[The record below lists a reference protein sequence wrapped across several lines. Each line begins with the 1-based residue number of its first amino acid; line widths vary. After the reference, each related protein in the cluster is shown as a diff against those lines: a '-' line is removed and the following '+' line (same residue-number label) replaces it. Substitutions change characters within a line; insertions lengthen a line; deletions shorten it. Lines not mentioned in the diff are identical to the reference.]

1 MTPNHIL
8 VEKSMQLFPGQ
19 APEAQLGIGF
29 SSLMP
34 CLFLEPDMLMPGNG
48 GPYAHSTVGHAPS
61 RAFQGSPSLFYDAI
75 LPRYCGNNC
84 LLDAS
89 CLMPNVYQE
98 TLYS

>member
-1 MTPNHIL
+1 
-8 VEKSMQLFPGQ
+8 MQLFPGQ

-48 GPYAHSTVGHAPS
+48 GPAHTVSLAKLQVV
-61 RAFQGSPSLFYDAI
+61 RAFQGSSSLFYDAI
-75 LPRYCGNNC
+75 LPHYCANNC
-84 LLDAS
+84 LLDAP
-89 CLMPNVYQE
+89 CLMPNGYEE